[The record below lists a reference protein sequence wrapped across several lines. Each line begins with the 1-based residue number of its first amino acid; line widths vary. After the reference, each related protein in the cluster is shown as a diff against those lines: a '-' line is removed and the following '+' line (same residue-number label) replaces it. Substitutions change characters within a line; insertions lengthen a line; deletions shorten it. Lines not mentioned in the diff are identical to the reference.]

1 MLVARGAARKS
12 HQTSLGEPWEAEA
25 RLAWPPL
32 PGGCGGKD
40 VSRWLRGRYSTRL
53 HLFMLAAAVVIPLI
67 AFAALAIYRYTQ
79 TEQVRVEEEAVR
91 IAGLTGLLVDAELR
105 QLIAKLEGL
114 AASSALARDDLQ
126 EFHAE
131 AKLLT
136 NGRDETIILR
146 DMTVRQFFN
155 SQLAFGAQL
164 PDGPPFSPEERTS
177 YDQGRPFVSDVY
189 LSPRNREPRIV
200 IVLPIVRE
208 GAPKYVL
215 GLTVPTS
222 RILSAFLPAVPPEY
236 VVAVGDRKGAY
247 VARSERHEEFT
258 GKEGLP
264 DYVKQVIGKSGTF
277 TSFNF
282 ERKELLAGYFRSDL
296 SNWFYTANV
305 PVEKLQAPLKTSLAR
320 LAGIG
325 VAVLAVSGC
334 LALLFSRGITTAA
347 QGLAERARAMG
358 AAEEIKPL
366 TSKLTEFAQISDALV
381 AASDEIADRSRERK
395 RSEAQRELLVN
406 ELNHRVKNSLAVAQS
421 IATQTLRSATSM
433 SGARTALSGRLVS
446 LGHTHD
452 ILTKENWEGANLA
465 DIVANTIDVYGASD
479 RISAD
484 GPPARPPP
492 SPSLSISLVLHELMT
507 NSTKYGALSTAVGT
521 VSIRWRILVEPDNQP
536 RLFLSFKEAGGPR
549 VIPPVHRGF
558 GSRLFAASFAS
569 PQEGKLTISYFPSG
583 VICEIEIPCGSSS
596 HTFS

>member
-1 MLVARGAARKS
+1 
-12 HQTSLGEPWEAEA
+12 
-25 RLAWPPL
+25 
-32 PGGCGGKD
+32 
-40 VSRWLRGRYSTRL
+40 
-53 HLFMLAAAVVIPLI
+53 
-67 AFAALAIYRYTQ
+67 
-79 TEQVRVEEEAVR
+79 
-91 IAGLTGLLVDAELR
+91 
-105 QLIAKLEGL
+105 
-114 AASSALARDDLQ
+114 
-126 EFHAE
+126 
-131 AKLLT
+131 
-136 NGRDETIILR
+136 
-146 DMTVRQFFN
+146 
-155 SQLAFGAQL
+155 
-164 PDGPPFSPEERTS
+164 
-177 YDQGRPFVSDVY
+177 
-189 LSPRNREPRIV
+189 
-200 IVLPIVRE
+200 
-208 GAPKYVL
+208 
-215 GLTVPTS
+215 
-222 RILSAFLPAVPPEY
+222 
-236 VVAVGDRKGAY
+236 
-247 VARSERHEEFT
+247 
-258 GKEGLP
+258 
-264 DYVKQVIGKSGTF
+264 
-277 TSFNF
+277 
-282 ERKELLAGYFRSDL
+282 
-296 SNWFYTANV
+296 
-305 PVEKLQAPLKTSLAR
+305 
-320 LAGIG
+320 
-325 VAVLAVSGC
+325 
-334 LALLFSRGITTAA
+334 
-347 QGLAERARAMG
+347 MG

-381 AASDEIADRSRERK
+381 AASDEIAERSRERK

-433 SGARTALSGRLVS
+433 SEARTALSGRLVS

-484 GPPARPPP
+484 GPPARLPP

-569 PQEGKLTISYFPSG
+569 PQEGSLTISDFPSG